1 MKVWALSTSLTPTCS
16 KSWKWAIMQLCAVE
30 FVSFEDVF
38 RVYNCSVSEVC
49 FLHFISHFRYF
60 FHSIS
65 KKGCRF
71 KWAWETFNFTL
82 RHKYSAFITILH
94 FTVTIESSIM
104 STTHILKWNDSL
116 TCSWA
121 LLSMNAAF
129 CSFDVI
135 WYT

>member
-1 MKVWALSTSLTPTCS
+1 MWALNTSLTPTCS
-16 KSWKWAIMQLCAVE
+16 KSWKWAIMHLCAVN

-38 RVYNCSVSEVC
+38 GAYNCSVSEVC

-65 KKGCRF
+65 KKWCRF

-82 RHKYSAFITILH
+82 RHKLKQRNSAFITVLH

-104 STTHILKWNDSL
+104 SIAHILRWNDPL

-121 LLSMNAAF
+121 LPSMNAAF

-135 WYT
+135 